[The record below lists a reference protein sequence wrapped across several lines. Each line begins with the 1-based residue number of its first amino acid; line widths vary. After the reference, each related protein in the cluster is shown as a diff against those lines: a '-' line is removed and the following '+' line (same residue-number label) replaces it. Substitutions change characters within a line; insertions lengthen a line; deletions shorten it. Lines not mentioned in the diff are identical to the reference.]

1 MVDVIIV
8 RHGQTRYNKS
18 KACLGRENVAM
29 TETGQMDA
37 GRLAMRMKG
46 IYADVIYS
54 SPLMRARNT
63 AGPYL
68 GTHGTAKHA
77 KLVVEPALIERDW
90 GEWEGM
96 SLSKIKNTRPDEY
109 AEFMADWLGYVV
121 PGGESFSEVQERVNA
136 FLDRI
141 MPENDGKTVY
151 LSTHLGTARHIISH
165 LLGLRPEES
174 RLFWMD
180 NATYTRIEYDNKT
193 KTGTLKCLGK

>member
-1 MVDVIIV
+1 
-8 RHGQTRYNKS
+8 
-18 KACLGRENVAM
+18 M
-29 TETGQMDA
+29 TPTGQMEA

-46 IYADVIYS
+46 IYADVIFS
-54 SPLMRARNT
+54 SPLERARNT

-68 GTHGTAKHA
+68 GTHGAAKHA
-77 KLVVEPALIERDW
+77 KLVIEPALIERDW

-96 SLSKIKNTRPDEY
+96 PLSEVAKARPEEY
-109 AEFMADWLGYVV
+109 AAFTADWLGYTV
-121 PGGESFSEVQERVNA
+121 PGGEAFADVQERVDA

-141 MPENDGKTVY
+141 MPESEGKTVY

-180 NATYTRIEYDNKT
+180 NATYTRIEYNNET
-193 KTGTLKCLGK
+193 KTGTIKCLGK